1 VLNSS
6 VDNSVEEIK
15 KKLNI
20 VEVINQYLP
29 LKKRGRTHMACCPFH
44 GEKTP
49 SFTVSPEL
57 QIFKCFGC
65 GKAGDIF
72 TFVQEYEK
80 VDFKEA
86 LDILA
91 KKAGVVLK
99 KTDFSIGI
107 DNHKKRL
114 ILINNEIAK
123 LFNYILLSHPL
134 GKTCLKYLEDRQ
146 ISPKTIKEF
155 VIGFAPENDNLVLT
169 YLKKKN
175 ITEQELFDTG
185 CFSKSQ
191 YGRIYNRFKNRLIFP
206 LCDNRGQILG
216 FSGRVLPGAGENQ
229 AKYINSPETEIY
241 HKSDMLFGLN
251 LSKDSIRTTNSVIV
265 TEGEFDMIT
274 PYQKGI
280 TNIVAVKGT
289 AFTENQL
296 QLLRRYTSNLILA
309 LDSDFAGNTASI
321 RSIEMADNMDFDI
334 RILDLSPKFK
344 DPDEAIRGDVDFF
357 KNQMKNTIPVY
368 DFIINSFV
376 KSFGVDTDKGKKQI
390 LSSVLPFLVK
400 IKSSVSR
407 SDYLKKLANKI
418 NSDIEAVIE
427 ESLNYKNNIKAEP
440 EKKLTQKLDQITLEQ
455 KLEQNL
461 MTLIFATKKPNLV
474 AKKIAEKIKFTFLPY
489 QTIISS
495 LKDLD
500 KFKPKI
506 FQQSLAPE
514 IASIFDTLY
523 LSSEKIKLESLA
535 RSKEINKLSKQLQI
549 IDIKKQLKNISI
561 LIANLEEND
570 PENLLETKLLQ
581 YNQLLSMLSNL
592 QTKKV

>member
-1 VLNSS
+1 
-6 VDNSVEEIK
+6 
-15 KKLNI
+15 
-20 VEVINQYLP
+20 
-29 LKKRGRTHMACCPFH
+29 MACCPFH

-49 SFTVSPEL
+49 SFTVSSEL

-72 TFVQEYEK
+72 TFIQEYEK

-86 LDILA
+86 LEILA
-91 KKAGVVLK
+91 KAAGIVLK
-99 KTDFSIGI
+99 KSNFSIGV

-114 ILINNEIAK
+114 IYINNEIAK

-146 ISPKTIKEF
+146 ISQKTIKEF
-155 VIGFAPENDNLVLT
+155 IIGFAPENDSLVLT

-175 ITEQELFDTG
+175 ITEQELFNTG

-206 LCDNRGQILG
+206 LCDTRGQILG
-216 FSGRVLPGAGENQ
+216 FSGRVLPGASDNQ

-251 LSKDSIRTTNSVIV
+251 LSKDSIRTQNSVIV

-274 PYQKGI
+274 PYQNGI

-296 QLLRRYTSNLILA
+296 QLLRRYTSVLILA
-309 LDSDFAGNTASI
+309 LDSDFAGNNAAI
-321 RSIEMADNMDFDI
+321 RSIELADTMDFDI
-334 RILDLSPKFK
+334 RILNLSPKFK
-344 DPDEAIRGDVDFF
+344 DPDEAVRGDINFF
-357 KNQMKNTIPVY
+357 KTQINDTIPVY
-368 DFIINSFV
+368 DFIINSFI
-376 KSFGVDTDKGKKQI
+376 KSFGTDTDRGKKQI
-390 LSSVLPFLVK
+390 LNSVLPFLSK

-407 SDYLKKLANKI
+407 SDYLKKLADKL
-418 NSDIEAVIE
+418 NSDVQAVME
-427 ESLNYKNNIKAEP
+427 ESEKYKTYSHVSTIDTPQVKTE
-440 EKKLTQKLDQITLEQ
+440 ITLEQ

-461 MTLIFATKKPNLV
+461 MTLIFATHKPNVV
-474 AKKIAEKIKFTFLPY
+474 ATRIASKITFTFLPY
-489 QTIISS
+489 QQIITV
-495 LKDLD
+495 LKDLP
-500 KFKPKI
+500 KFKPKLL
-506 FQQSLAPE
+506 QKALTPE
-514 IASIFDTLY
+514 LASIFDTLY
-523 LSSEKIKLESLA
+523 LSAGQVKLESLK
-535 RSKEINKLSKQLQI
+535 RSKEINKLLNQLQS
-549 IDIKKQLKNISI
+549 IDIKNQIKTLSLSI
-561 LIANLEEND
+561 ATLEEND

-581 YNQLLSMLSNL
+581 YNQLLSKLSNL